1 MTNVSETAGA
11 SSTTM
16 YRSMSDHSSIR
27 LNAAAPASQ
36 NAWTNRRGWS
46 SAVKARMIEARD
58 NVVFL
63 VISKSPKSATLL
75 YITSLPS
82 SKSIDRRV
90 FVPSASAESDRQ
102 QLMQAAHGFRISQ
115 ALYVV
120 AKLGIVDLLEDGP
133 RTSDELAKRA
143 DAHPRA
149 LLRVLRVLASLGYF
163 TQDASNRFGLT
174 PKTRPLLSDDPDSVR
189 PMIIFLGEGQYQAT
203 GELLHSV
210 RTGETSFDHLHG
222 MGHFEFLA
230 QNPEAS
236 AVFNAAMASGLRQTE
251 NPFDRYDFSG
261 RHLVVDVGGGRGDQ
275 IVSILRA
282 NPMMKGILFDLPQV
296 APDARAYLK
305 ASGVASRCELKTG
318 SAFESIPPGGDV
330 YVMSRVLHDWPDDKA
345 ALLLTNC
352 RKAISNDGILLI
364 RDSVLPEGAVA
375 SQAKQMD
382 LTMLI
387 MTGGLE
393 RSEDEWRAL
402 LRASGFRLANVR
414 RTTSPFDLIEAKPI

>member
-1 MTNVSETAGA
+1 
-11 SSTTM
+11 M
-16 YRSMSDHSSIR
+16 YRSISDHSSTR

-36 NAWTNRRGWS
+36 NAWTYGSGRS
-46 SAVKARMIEARD
+46 SEVRARIIESRV
-58 NVVFL
+58 NGVFWA
-63 VISKSPKSATLL
+63 ISESPKSATLL
-75 YITSLPS
+75 YITPC
-82 SKSIDRRV
+82 RHRNQATGGF
-90 FVPSASAESDRQ
+90 FVPSAPAESDRQ

-120 AKLGIVDLLEDGP
+120 AKLGIADLLEDGP
-133 RTSDELAKRA
+133 KTSVELAKRA

-149 LLRVLRVLASLGYF
+149 LFRVLRVLASLGYF

-189 PMIIFLGEGQYQAT
+189 PMIIFLGEGQYEAT
-203 GELLHSV
+203 GELLHTV

-230 QNPEAS
+230 QKPEAS

-251 NPFDRYDFSG
+251 NPLDRYDFSG

-282 NPMMKGILFDLPQV
+282 NPTLKGILFDLPQV
-296 APDARAYLK
+296 AADARAYLK
-305 ASGVASRCELKTG
+305 ASGVADRCELRTG
-318 SAFESIPPGGDV
+318 SAFESIPRGGDV

-345 ALLLTNC
+345 ALLLSNC
-352 RKAISNDGILLI
+352 RKAISEGGILLI
-364 RDSVLPEGAVA
+364 RDSVLPHGDVA

-387 MTGGLE
+387 MTGGHE
-393 RSEDEWRAL
+393 RSAEEWRTLLAASRFAL
-402 LRASGFRLANVR
+402 GKVH
-414 RTTSPFDLIEAKPI
+414 RTSSPFDLIEASPV

>member
-1 MTNVSETAGA
+1 
-11 SSTTM
+11 
-16 YRSMSDHSSIR
+16 
-27 LNAAAPASQ
+27 
-36 NAWTNRRGWS
+36 
-46 SAVKARMIEARD
+46 
-58 NVVFL
+58 
-63 VISKSPKSATLL
+63 
-75 YITSLPS
+75 
-82 SKSIDRRV
+82 
-90 FVPSASAESDRQ
+90 VPSAPAESDRQ

-120 AKLGIVDLLEDGP
+120 AKLGIADLLEDGP
-133 RTSDELAKRA
+133 KTSVELAKRA

-149 LLRVLRVLASLGYF
+149 LFRVLRVLASLGYF

-189 PMIIFLGEGQYQAT
+189 PMIIFLGEGQYEAT
-203 GELLHSV
+203 GELLHTV

-251 NPFDRYDFSG
+251 NPLDRYDFSS

-275 IVSILRA
+275 IVSILRTS
-282 NPMMKGILFDLPQV
+282 PRLKGILFDLPQV
-296 APDARAYLK
+296 AADARAYLK
-305 ASGVASRCELKTG
+305 ASGVTDRCELMTG
-318 SAFESIPPGGDV
+318 SAFESIPRGGDV

-345 ALLLTNC
+345 ALLLANC
-352 RKAISNDGILLI
+352 RKAISEGGILLI
-364 RDSVLPEGAVA
+364 RDSVLPDGDAA

-393 RSEDEWRAL
+393 RSEAEWRTL
-402 LRASGFRLANVR
+402 LRAAGFDLANVR